1 MPCDACERPCR
12 DCHYISPHQELQKIA
27 NEIRCLRRLQHPNI
41 IEVNEP
47 YLCNLWPP
55 LSLHLLQLL
64 DVVHWA
70 SQIGLIMSHAGQT
83 LFELSST
90 RGVGFKHREVL
101 QVQLTRALMRTSVS
115 LFSNLCCVRIGR
127 QVLRGVVPAVAY
139 AHDSCVCHRDL
150 KP

>member
-1 MPCDACERPCR
+1 MPYDACERPCR
-12 DCHYISPHQELQKIA
+12 DCHYVSPHQELQKIA

-41 IEVNEP
+41 IEVKQA
-47 YLCNLWPP
+47 YLCHSWPL
-55 LSLHLLQLL
+55 LSLYLFQLL
-64 DVVHWA
+64 DVVHWT

-90 RGVGFKHREVL
+90 RGVGFKHCEVL
-101 QVQLTRALMRTSVS
+101 QVERTRALTRTSVS
-115 LFSNLCCVRIGR
+115 LASHLCCVRIGC

-139 AHDSCVCHRDL
+139 AHDNCVCHRDL